1 MLFFKKNEEL
11 SSLDSPTT
19 IIGEGVYLEAAQMK
33 GHESVR
39 IDGVFKG
46 NVEVDGSL
54 VLGDCGSITGDVR
67 ATYFLAA
74 GEINGNIS
82 CETQL
87 HFASTCK
94 VNGDVQA
101 SSLVID
107 EGAQVSGRYIV
118 NGPENKPAVITE
130 QAEPPKLLEDVKLDE

>member
-1 MLFFKKNEEL
+1 MFFFKKPAAV
-11 SSLDSPTT
+11 SDLDSPTT
-19 IIGEGVYLEAAQMK
+19 IIGEGVYLEAARMK

-46 NVEVDGSL
+46 NLEVDGSL

-74 GEINGNIS
+74 GEVNGNIA

-94 VNGDVQA
+94 VVGDVQA
-101 SSLVID
+101 NSLVVD

-118 NGPENKPAVITE
+118 RGNKTA
-130 QAEPPKLLEDVKLDE
+130 AALSDHEPLKLLENVEANE